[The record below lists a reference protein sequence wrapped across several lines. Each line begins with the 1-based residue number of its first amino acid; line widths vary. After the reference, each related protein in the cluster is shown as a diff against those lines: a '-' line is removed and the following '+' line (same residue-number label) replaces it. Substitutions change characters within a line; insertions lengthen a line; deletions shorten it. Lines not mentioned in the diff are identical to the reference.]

1 MAVTAERDRVRR
13 SPAIPPASWPVN
25 IAKAVVL
32 ILACALVIF
41 PFLSV
46 ISTSLADQKQ
56 ISDAG
61 GFVLWPDN
69 PQLTAYR
76 AILSGG
82 VVTRAMFVSVFITV
96 VGTFLALFSTATM
109 AYALSRPGSFA
120 HKPILM
126 VVLLSLLFGPGLIP
140 TFLTVKAL
148 GLYNSY
154 WALILPPMVNGFSV
168 LVMRAFFMELPRDL
182 LDSAKIDGASEFAVL
197 RKIVLPLSK
206 AVFAVI
212 GLFFAVGYW
221 NAWFGAL
228 IYIQDSSKWPL
239 TMVLRTYVVNQTSLG
254 QSELSGVSEALPPAQ
269 SLQMAILV
277 ISLIPIVIV
286 YPFLQRHFAKGVL
299 IGAVK
304 G

>member
-1 MAVTAERDRVRR
+1 MRR
-13 SPAIPPASWPVN
+13 SPAIPTATWPVN
-25 IAKAVVL
+25 IAKGVVL
-32 ILACALVIF
+32 ILACALVII
-41 PFLSV
+41 PFMSV
-46 ISTSLADQKQ
+46 ISTSLADQRQ

-82 VVTRAMFVSVFITV
+82 VVTRAMGVSVFITV
-96 VGTFLALFSTATM
+96 VGTFLALFSTSTM

-126 VVLLSLLFGPGLIP
+126 IVLLSLLFGPGLIP

-239 TMVLRTYVVNQTSLG
+239 TMVLRTYVVNQTALG

-277 ISLIPIVIV
+277 ISLAPIVVV